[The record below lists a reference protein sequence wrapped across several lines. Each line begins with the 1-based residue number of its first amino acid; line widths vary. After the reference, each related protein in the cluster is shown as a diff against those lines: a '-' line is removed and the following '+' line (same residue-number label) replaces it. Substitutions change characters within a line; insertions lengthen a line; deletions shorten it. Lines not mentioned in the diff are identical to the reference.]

1 MISLQRVEKLHIFTL
16 VSRLCIGSS
25 PTSSKSSL
33 YANGH
38 RPISQFPRFSTFQV
52 DFHEK
57 RHLQVRREAQAALLD
72 YFYETRNLP
81 FLDAENLSRNS
92 PNFLNRLL
100 KAVLIYGDGENDCDF
115 RRLVTRYLRYH
126 PVNEFEAFFESIG
139 LCPSDYA
146 SFLPCVS
153 VSLSDDELLLHNY
166 YVLCN
171 YGIEKSRI
179 GKVYMEAKEVFSYN
193 DGVLQSK
200 IKSFENWGLRH
211 SLVVEIISCS
221 PHLLIGGDNQEFHD
235 FLEEI
240 KKLGLNLGW
249 LEKHVRGCDYC
260 DWKCMLEVMCLLGE
274 LGLRD
279 EQIGQVIKNHPGL
292 LLECSG
298 RCTLCLFG
306 LLLKFGT
313 TPSGAQAVF
322 HHFPKVSVAGFTR
335 NLLRS
340 YQFLVGINMP
350 FRDIVRMFSLYPLL
364 LGTCQ
369 LKKVG
374 SLVHLLNCG
383 VSRICKM
390 VEEDPYVLRK
400 WIRGVRVERLQQPSR
415 AARGRGVKARFLETL
430 GFVEK
435 SCEMERILRLL
446 MGKGEELQERFDCI
460 VNSGLSQ
467 ENALAMLRS
476 NPRVLN
482 MSKDVIERKIDVIV
496 RELGYPVSVV
506 LTHPILFTYTTKR
519 LKLRLLMHKWLKDEG
534 SVKAESSLRS
544 FLKYPEERFV
554 RCYVNPH
561 PGGTLVWE
569 ILKRKMDSSSEMA

>member
-1 MISLQRVEKLHIFTL
+1 MAAVKTTAIF
-16 VSRLCIGSS
+16 
-25 PTSSKSSL
+25 
-33 YANGH
+33 
-38 RPISQFPRFSTFQV
+38 
-52 DFHEK
+52 
-57 RHLQVRREAQAALLD
+57 
-72 YFYETRNLP
+72 
-81 FLDAENLSRNS
+81 
-92 PNFLNRLL
+92 
-100 KAVLIYGDGENDCDF
+100 AVWSHDM
-115 RRLVTRYLRYH
+115 
-126 PVNEFEAFFESIG
+126 
-139 LCPSDYA
+139 
-146 SFLPCVS
+146 S

-179 GKVYMEAKEVFSYN
+179 GKIYMEAKEVFSYD
-193 DGVLQSK
+193 DGVLQLK
-200 IKSFENWGLRH
+200 IKSFENWGLRQ

-240 KKLGLNLGW
+240 EKLGLDLGR
-249 LEKHVRGCDYC
+249 LEKHVRGCDYF

-279 EQIGQVIKNHPGL
+279 EQIGQVIKSHPGL

-322 HHFPKVSVAGFTR
+322 HHFPRVSVAGFTR

-340 YQFLVGINMP
+340 YQFLAGINMP

-374 SLVHLLNCG
+374 SLVHLLNSR

-400 WIRGVRVERLQQPSR
+400 LICGVRVERLQQPSQ
-415 AARGRGVKARFLETL
+415 AARGRRVKARFLETL

-435 SCEMERILRLL
+435 SCEMERILRML

-460 VNSGLSQ
+460 V
-467 ENALAMLRS
+467 
-476 NPRVLN
+476 
-482 MSKDVIERKIDVIV
+482 IV
-496 RELGYPVSVV
+496 
-506 LTHPILFTYTTKR
+506 
-519 LKLRLLMHKWLKDEG
+519 D
-534 SVKAESSLRS
+534 
-544 FLKYPEERFV
+544 
-554 RCYVNPH
+554 
-561 PGGTLVWE
+561 
-569 ILKRKMDSSSEMA
+569 